1 MKRISAISMWLIAG
15 FLIATWL
22 GPDEFGLGS
31 RNVRAAES
39 FEVDRQQILDLIS
52 RYSYDWDG
60 KDADAFTA
68 LFQDNATQSTYS
80 AGKLTRTVRSNKERL
95 ARAHEQFQS
104 FTAQASRLATTR
116 RIRFWRGCQ
125 TGRSVA
131 THFFKLCGNMPEIRR
146 RSWFTRERSTISSL
160 KRHRVGSSRVASSTL
175 TTSELCSLLWLTP
188 AVFFRAAE
196 YISFSILQAFR
207 DVGLP
212 RGIC

>member
-95 ARAHEQFQS
+95 ARAHEQFLS
-104 FTAQASRLATTR
+104 FTAQGIQTRHYQTNTILERLSDGRVRGDTLFQVVWQYAGDPAPKLVHSGTFHDLFTKTSSGWKFASR
-116 RIRFWRGCQ
+116 
-125 TGRSVA
+125 
-131 THFFKLCGNMPEIRR
+131 
-146 RSWFTRERSTISSL
+146 
-160 KRHRVGSSRVASSTL
+160 
-175 TTSELCSLLWLTP
+175 ELH
-188 AVFFRAAE
+188 
-196 YISFSILQAFR
+196 I
-207 DVGLP
+207 DHK
-212 RGIC
+212 